1 MPDMTRT
8 YIKRYLRTL
17 LKQANTLASENVHYN
32 RPVNY
37 DLAQKEAEIRILS
50 LNSTSEKI
58 TDAPRIYKET
68 YYCLLYTSPSPRDS

>member
-58 TDAPRIYKET
+58 TDAPRIYN
-68 YYCLLYTSPSPRDS
+68 CLLYTSPSPRDS